1 MRRYKN
7 TGQQQIES
15 SRCLPPRL
23 QLDGAGSD
31 PVQPFGMARRGMLV
45 LVSLVAV
52 CTAITDVCWT
62 SFLPPKEEKPQEAEQ
77 PSDSVKQHEPL
88 AVSLNTTV
96 EQEVAALKEEEI
108 RLVETLMRDFQDS
121 IDAILLMG
129 NVRAGHG
136 DAVGAFKFWRKALE
150 LEPRRA
156 DVYQSMGRFA
166 MAKGQYQE
174 AISHWRKALE
184 IDPQISGVHNGIARA
199 LMGLGK
205 QAEAIEELKKDIQVS
220 PNSSFSYF
228 LLGQGYLQKKEYEKA
243 KENYAKAIALQPN
256 LTNAYY
262 GLFTVCSRLRQ
273 RAEAKKYMALFK
285 KLKAEDM
292 KVLKDRNDA
301 RDDAAAMQKN
311 AAETYMHA
319 GRIYQAKG
327 NIAKAEQLMKKA
339 AALDPENTICLMR
352 LASLYQMTNRTAD
365 ALQMHKRI
373 SELEPENPVCYLNIG
388 SASAQL
394 KRFDAAEEAFRK
406 AIALAPKSS
415 DGYRELATLYLQM
428 GEMVPQARAL
438 AEKAV
443 SLEPVA
449 ANYFVLSWACD
460 KNGDTAN
467 ALSAVKRAVELE
479 PNNLR
484 YQRIYELIRKRE

>member
-1 MRRYKN
+1 MVNSKQRVPDVHGRDL
-7 TGQQQIES
+7 GRAS
-15 SRCLPPRL
+15 LGL
-23 QLDGAGSD
+23 
-31 PVQPFGMARRGMLV
+31 ARRAHKGTKLQRDK
-45 LVSLVAV
+45 VAV
-52 CTAITDVCWT
+52 LLCAFVPVC
-62 SFLPPKEEKPQEAEQ
+62 LCCAAPPEA
-77 PSDSVKQHEPL
+77 DLRRATINLK
-88 AVSLNTTV
+88 TTV
-96 EQEVAALKEEEI
+96 EQEVAALKKEEM
-108 RLVETLMRDFQDS
+108 RLVETLMRQFPDS
-121 IDAILLMG
+121 VDAILLTG
-129 NVRAGHG
+129 NVHAGHG
-136 DAVGAFKFWRKALE
+136 DTVGAFEFWKKALE
-150 LEPRRA
+150 REPRRA
-156 DVYQSMGRFA
+156 DVYHSMGRFA

-174 AISHWRKALE
+174 AINHWRKALE

-220 PNSSFSYF
+220 PDSSFSYF
-228 LLGQGYLQKKEYEKA
+228 LLGQGYLQEKEYEKA
-243 KENYAKAIALQPN
+243 KDNYAKAIALQPN

-262 GLFTVCSRLRQ
+262 GLFTVCSRLGQ
-273 RAEAKKYMALFK
+273 QAEAKKYMALFR

-311 AAETYMHA
+311 AAETYMRA

-327 NIAKAEQLMKKA
+327 KMAEAEQLLKRA
-339 AALDPENTICLMR
+339 AALDTENSIYLMR

-373 SELEPENPVCYLNIG
+373 SELEPDNPVCYLNIG

-394 KRFDAAEEAFRK
+394 KRFDAAEEAFRR

-428 GEMVPQARAL
+428 GKMVPQARAL

-443 SLEPVA
+443 ALEPTA
-449 ANYFVLSWACD
+449 ANYSVLSWACD

-467 ALSAVKRAVELE
+467 ALSAIKRAVELE
-479 PNNLR
+479 PNNQR
-484 YQRIYELIRKRE
+484 YQRIYQLIRKRK